1 MFSFPESPAFL
12 SGRVVQD
19 VDDGFDA
26 EAVQKLALEMIDPQT
41 RQQMVCFFFL
51 SIGEIRTI
59 LRVAPPFS
67 IYSDSGL
74 GSALAGSGD

>member
-41 RQQMVCFFFL
+41 RQQMVCFFFFQSARL
-51 SIGEIRTI
+51 GQFCGWPHPLVFI
-59 LRVAPPFS
+59 LT
-67 IYSDSGL
+67 
-74 GSALAGSGD
+74 LA